1 MAKALVAVRLNASGK
16 VTSSVAACGR
26 TKMEKHSWLWWLSGK
41 AKDADDIQV
50 NNARQQ
56 TDQRMRPQDAHAS
69 HRHEAESKIDAPG
82 V

>member
-1 MAKALVAVRLNASGK
+1 
-16 VTSSVAACGR
+16 
-26 TKMEKHSWLWWLSGK
+26 MEKHSWLWWLSGK